1 MRAMVVGMTPS
12 GAKQKGRR
20 LQNRVAALLRAK
32 FGLAA
37 SDCRP
42 AVMGENGADIHLS
55 EAARARFPFAV
66 ECKNSE
72 RLNVWQ
78 ALEQA
83 QRNAGDGQRPIL
95 VFSRNRAKDY
105 VVLALDDFLD
115 LL

>member
-1 MRAMVVGMTPS
+1 MTPS

-20 LQNRVAALLRAK
+20 LQNRVAARLRAK
-32 FGLAA
+32 FNLAA

-42 AVMGENGADIHLS
+42 AVMGENGPDIHLS
-55 EAARARFPFAV
+55 EAARAKFPFAV
-66 ECKNSE
+66 ECKNTE

-83 QRNAGDGQRPIL
+83 QRNASDGQRPIL
-95 VFSRNRAKDY
+95 VFSRNRAKTY
-105 VVLALDDFLD
+105 VTLTIDDFLN